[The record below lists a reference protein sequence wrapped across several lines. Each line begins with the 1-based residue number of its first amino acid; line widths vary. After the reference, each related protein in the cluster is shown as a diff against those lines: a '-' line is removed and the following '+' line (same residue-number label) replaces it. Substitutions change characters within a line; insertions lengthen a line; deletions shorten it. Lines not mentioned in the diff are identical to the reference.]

1 MKELNDLCQHV
12 RTCIKGYDETI
23 RMPESHERGKQ
34 LAQIT
39 NALEMA
45 LDVFERF
52 HKAKYHRRR
61 PTCPKR

>member
-1 MKELNDLCQHV
+1 MKELTDLCKAV
-12 RTCIKGYDETI
+12 RQCVHAYDATI
-23 RMPESHERGKQ
+23 MLPESPERGRQ

-52 HKAKYHRRR
+52 HKAKYHKRR
-61 PTCPKR
+61 PTCQQP